1 MNPKRADAAWE
12 HSSTGAVTGAK
23 RSRSENDALPAFTT
37 AHQVLNA
44 QSRAQRTNTVQ
55 YSHDTRRLRPS
66 RIDLLSNSSNSES
79 SSLQNLSEYSQRTSV
94 SSTPGPAQN
103 PILSLS
109 HPKYGLPTAL
119 VKNFSSL
126 GVNAIYPWQASCL
139 LGRGH
144 LSGEK
149 NLVYSAPTGGGKS
162 LVADVLMLKRILT
175 CPDKKAIL
183 VLPYVALVQEKLK
196 WLRRVVEGIP
206 RCTHDDDTDNSA
218 DGARESS
225 RLKSEENFIRVTGFF
240 GGSKARTTWSDTD
253 VAVCTIEKANSLVN
267 SAIEDCTIDKLG
279 VIVLDE
285 LHMLD
290 DEHRGYLMEIM
301 VTKLLLLQQDIQI
314 IGMSATLSNTEV
326 LAKWLN
332 ANYYISRY
340 RPIPVEEFLV
350 FEDYIYPV
358 PTTKGLLRKMIRP
371 DTSSPNDVPASA
383 CRVIRKSEF
392 RELAFPIPNAMV
404 ALACETAA
412 AGYGALVF
420 CGSRQACQTNAVLIG
435 DAMPDTLDE
444 DIIEKRLD
452 LVASLQSLP
461 CGLDTYFAKTIPRG
475 VAFHHAGLTTEE
487 RVLIAEGF
495 DAGILK
501 VLVATC
507 SLAAG
512 INLPARRVILCGA
525 RMGRELVG
533 PAMLR
538 QMRGR
543 AGRKG
548 KDEVGETYLCCTSKD
563 WEDVVGLL
571 EAELPAIASGLA
583 PGRAGIKRALLEAIA
598 TKLVSGRDAIND
610 YIRSSLLFHNDE
622 AQDTLFEMVQSTL
635 QELLDSKLVKS
646 SNDETFEPTQLGLA
660 IVASAFSPDDGLF
673 IYGELKRALQA
684 FVMDGEMH
692 IFYMFSPLQASSEI
706 DWMAFRDE
714 VHGLDDSGL
723 RTIRLVGV
731 DPGLV
736 NSIAMGHASI
746 KDPALLRV
754 YNRVYTAFQLRDLS
768 NEIPVSSIAKK
779 YNIARGAVQTLA
791 QNCHGFAAGMAKFC
805 QRMGWD
811 MLAVVLEHMRDRLQ
825 AGARADLLE
834 MAQVTYVKSR
844 TARLLWENG
853 FKTLRSLAEAA
864 PSELV
869 PVLMMGQPRSSSY
882 SSTNKDMKRVTSKLT
897 AKAEVIIASASRLW
911 EHQTV
916 VELDE

>member
-12 HSSTGAVTGAK
+12 HSSTGAGAK

-44 QSRAQRTNTVQ
+44 QSRAQRTSTVQ
-55 YSHDTRRLRPS
+55 DSHDTRRLRPS

-79 SSLQNLSEYSQRTSV
+79 SRLQNLSEYSQRTSV

-119 VKNFSSL
+119 VKNFASL

-206 RCTHDDDTDNSA
+206 RCTHDDDDDGADNSA
-218 DGARESS
+218 DGARSS
-225 RLKSEENFIRVTGFF
+225 RLKPEENFIRVTGFF

-253 VAVCTIEKANSLVN
+253 VAVCTIEKVAPHQLDFTLSENTANTI
-267 SAIEDCTIDKLG
+267 AIEDCTIDKLG

-290 DEHRGYLMEIM
+290 DEHRGYLIEIM

-371 DTSSPNDVPASA
+371 DTSNPNDVPASA

-435 DAMPDTLDE
+435 DAMPDTLDA
-444 DIIEKRLD
+444 DTIEKRLD

-475 VAFHHAGLTTEE
+475 VAFH
-487 RVLIAEGF
+487 
-495 DAGILK
+495 
-501 VLVATC
+501 
-507 SLAAG
+507 
-512 INLPARRVILCGA
+512 
-525 RMGRELVG
+525 
-533 PAMLR
+533 R
-538 QMRGR
+538 Q
-543 AGRKG
+543 
-548 KDEVGETYLCCTSKD
+548 Y
-563 WEDVVGLL
+563 
-571 EAELPAIASGLA
+571 
-583 PGRAGIKRALLEAIA
+583 
-598 TKLVSGRDAIND
+598 
-610 YIRSSLLFHNDE
+610 
-622 AQDTLFEMVQSTL
+622 
-635 QELLDSKLVKS
+635 
-646 SNDETFEPTQLGLA
+646 
-660 IVASAFSPDDGLF
+660 SP
-673 IYGELKRALQA
+673 
-684 FVMDGEMH
+684 
-692 IFYMFSPLQASSEI
+692 S
-706 DWMAFRDE
+706 
-714 VHGLDDSGL
+714 
-723 RTIRLVGV
+723 
-731 DPGLV
+731 
-736 NSIAMGHASI
+736 
-746 KDPALLRV
+746 
-754 YNRVYTAFQLRDLS
+754 
-768 NEIPVSSIAKK
+768 
-779 YNIARGAVQTLA
+779 
-791 QNCHGFAAGMAKFC
+791 
-805 QRMGWD
+805 
-811 MLAVVLEHMRDRLQ
+811 
-825 AGARADLLE
+825 
-834 MAQVTYVKSR
+834 
-844 TARLLWENG
+844 
-853 FKTLRSLAEAA
+853 
-864 PSELV
+864 
-869 PVLMMGQPRSSSY
+869 
-882 SSTNKDMKRVTSKLT
+882 
-897 AKAEVIIASASRLW
+897 
-911 EHQTV
+911 
-916 VELDE
+916 

>member
-12 HSSTGAVTGAK
+12 HSSSGAGAK

-44 QSRAQRTNTVQ
+44 QSRAQRTSTVQ
-55 YSHDTRRLRPS
+55 DSHDTRRLRPS
-66 RIDLLSNSSNSES
+66 RIDLLSNSSNSEPS
-79 SSLQNLSEYSQRTSV
+79 RLQNLSEYSQRTSV

-119 VKNFSSL
+119 VKNFASL

-206 RCTHDDDTDNSA
+206 RCTHDDDYEDDADNSA
-218 DGARESS
+218 DGARRSS

-253 VAVCTIEKANSLVN
+253 VAANSLVN

-290 DEHRGYLMEIM
+290 DEHRGYLIEIM

-358 PTTKGLLRKMIRP
+358 PTTKGLLRKMIKP
-371 DTSSPNDVPASA
+371 DTSNPNNVPASA
-383 CRVIRKSEF
+383 CRVIR
-392 RELAFPIPNAMV
+392 
-404 ALACETAA
+404 
-412 AGYGALVF
+412 
-420 CGSRQACQTNAVLIG
+420 
-435 DAMPDTLDE
+435 DAMPDTLDA
-444 DIIEKRLD
+444 DTIEKRLD

-622 AQDTLFEMVQSTL
+622 AQDTLFDMVQSTL

-882 SSTNKDMKRVTSKLT
+882 SNNNKDMKRVTSKLT
-897 AKAEVIIASASRLW
+897 AKAESIKLW
-911 EHQTV
+911 
-916 VELDE
+916 